1 MKKILI
7 QNKLHSC
14 HHHRT
19 NLLSTSYH
27 IAILFIQIW
36 SRELY
41 AKKDRNGK
49 YNCKFSDHKFQHAY
63 LWQLTII
70 VFAVNKETSL
80 SLYVI
85 IFINLIYDYDFVLA
99 KYNLWSVK
107 KNLLSSSSLWFLE
120 KFCGKLSS
128 SFLLFWKVFFV
139 NTNYLVYDPSS
150 IWLQILE
157 IVSCLSKPHECLHG
171 RFL

>member
-19 NLLSTSYH
+19 NLLSTPFLT
-27 IAILFIQIW
+27 ILQYLFKFGAD
-36 SRELY
+36 

-49 YNCKFSDHKFQHAY
+49 YNCKPDHKFQHAY